1 MIRVFQQQLERW
13 YKAYLEAVIMDRPF
27 SVIVLRGEKN
37 KPRSTAD
44 LQKAVFM
51 FQQHE
56 KNGQRRG
63 WKIEW
68 IDWSSRIVGK
78 QKWISRVIV
87 ETEEDFL
94 YLLQKEKESAEF
106 KDQLQVLLK
115 WQPGIRNFLAQNP
128 GRILNLKG
136 VWNDLQ
142 KVVDYLLAH
151 DVTGRY
157 IRNIPV
163 PVHTKFIEGYKPLIL
178 SMLKAIAPH
187 RFNSAASSLE
197 QALGLKSK
205 PLLYMVRWL
214 DKDMA
219 GQLMHGMEFTG
230 VTVDWLQQ
238 ISWTIDEV
246 WLVENE
252 TNLYLIPPRKNAIAL
267 FSRGYAMSQLKD
279 IPFFNKAKIYYW
291 GDLDEDGY
299 KMLNGIRAWYPH
311 VISIFMDEHTLV
323 SHAVELVT
331 QDAIYRTGLLPFLTH
346 EEQAALNILM
356 HRNGRLEQER
366 IRQDYII
373 KKLTMIAG

>member
-1 MIRVFQQQLERW
+1 MIGAFQQQLERC
-13 YKAYLEAVIMDRPF
+13 YKAYLEAIIMDRPF

-44 LQKAVFM
+44 LQQAVFM

-56 KNGQRRG
+56 KNGQSRG

-68 IDWSSRIVGK
+68 TDWSSRIVGK
-78 QKWISRVIV
+78 QKWVSKVIV

-94 YLLQKEKESAEF
+94 YLLQKEKESAAF
-106 KDQLQVLLK
+106 KDQLQALLK
-115 WQPGIRNFLAQNP
+115 WQPGIRNFLAQKP
-128 GRILNLKG
+128 ERILNLKG

-142 KVVDYLLAH
+142 KVVDYLLVH
-151 DVTGRY
+151 DVTGHY
-157 IRNIPV
+157 IRSIPV
-163 PVHTKFIEGYKPLIL
+163 PVHTKFIEGYKPLIH
-178 SMLKAIAPH
+178 SMLKAIAPE
-187 RFNSAASSLE
+187 RFHSAAQSLE

-205 PLLYMVRWL
+205 PLLYTVRWL
-214 DKDMA
+214 DKDMS

-230 VTVDWLQQ
+230 VTVEWLQQ

-252 TNLYLIPPRKNAIAL
+252 INLYLIPPRKNAIAL

-279 IPFFNKAKIYYW
+279 IPVFNSAKMYYW

-299 KMLNGIRAWYPH
+299 KMLNGMRAWYPH

-323 SHAVELVT
+323 SHAAELVS
-331 QDAIYRTGLLPFLTH
+331 QGAVYKTGLLPFLIP
-346 EEQAALNILM
+346 EEQAALNILK
-356 HRNGRLEQER
+356 HHNGRLEQER
-366 IRQDYII
+366 IRQDYIRE
-373 KKLTMIAG
+373 KLAMIAE